1 MKTAVMTL
9 LRSLLVVG
17 VVGMV
22 TTSSQASLTS
32 GQASPPH
39 VWKVGLAKAAV
50 GGTIEAVDPAGLR
63 ITLLTDFGQM
73 ASLPITKV
81 SVLVGVTEGDRVWCE
96 MNEDGK
102 VTKIV
107 KATPIPERVPAPE
120 PRG

>member
-1 MKTAVMTL
+1 MKTVVTTL
-9 LRSLLVVG
+9 LSLLLVVG
-17 VVGMV
+17 MV
-22 TTSSQASLTS
+22 ITSSQASLTS
-32 GQASPPH
+32 SQASPPR
-39 VWKVGLAKAAV
+39 VWQAGLAKAAV

-73 ASLPITKV
+73 ESLPITKV